1 MSTALKWK
9 IFVTPGVP
17 TVNDDV
23 APGETVRMWS
33 PTSSI
38 LLYGERDAIL
48 VDTLTTTAQANAL
61 ADWVE
66 KAGKN
71 LTTIYATHGHGDH
84 FFGNGI
90 LLKRFPGAK
99 AVATPK
105 VLEIMKKQTSPQVMA
120 GLWNKRFPGLIPEN
134 IVLPDEMKGNSL
146 HLEGHELNVV
156 DVGHTDTDDCTCLH
170 VPSADLVVAGD
181 IAYNDVHQYFAE
193 SLTHEKRM
201 EWIAALDKVEALKP
215 KVVIAGHKRETND
228 DGPHIIEES
237 RQYIRDFDRLVEE
250 TSTTLALYNAMLEL
264 YPERLNRGALWG
276 SARALK
282 GWPSPQS
289 RGLTASSTSN

>member
-1 MSTALKWK
+1 MSVQLKWQV
-9 IFVTPGVP
+9 FVTPGVP
-17 TVNDDV
+17 TVNDDF

-38 LLYGERDAIL
+38 LIYGERDAIL
-48 VDTLTTTAQANAL
+48 VDTLTTVAQANAL
-61 ADWVE
+61 ADWVA
-66 KAGKN
+66 KSGKN

-90 LLKRFPGAK
+90 LLERFPGAR

-105 VLEIMKKQTSPQVMA
+105 VLEIMRKQMSPQVMA
-120 GLWNKRFPGLIPEN
+120 ALWNKRFPGLIPQN
-134 IVLPDEMKGNSL
+134 IVLPEKLDGDTL
-146 HLEGHELNVV
+146 RLEGNELIVV

-170 VPSADLVVAGD
+170 VPSVDLVVAGD

-215 KVVIAGHKRETND
+215 T
-228 DGPHIIEES
+228 S
-237 RQYIRDFDRLVEE
+237 RRAANIFG
-250 TSTTLALYNAMLEL
+250 TLMH
-264 YPERLNRGALWG
+264 
-276 SARALK
+276 
-282 GWPSPQS
+282 
-289 RGLTASSTSN
+289 SSTRRPRRSNCTMRC

>member
-9 IFVTPGVP
+9 IFVTPGIS

-48 VDTLTTTAQANAL
+48 VDTLTTTAQANTL

-90 LLKRFPGAK
+90 LLERFPGAK

-146 HLEGHELNVV
+146 RLEGHELNVV

-170 VPSADLVVAGD
+170 VPSADLVIAGD

-215 KVVIAGHKRETND
+215 KVVIAGHKRETNG
-228 DGPHIIEES
+228 DGPNIIEES
-237 RQYIRDFDRLVEE
+237 RQYIRDFDRLVDE
-250 TSTTLALYNAMLEL
+250 TSTTLALYNAMLKL

-282 GWPSPQS
+282 G
-289 RGLTASSTSN
+289 

>member
-90 LLKRFPGAK
+90 LLERFPGAK

-134 IVLPDEMKGNSL
+134 IILPDEMKGNSL

-170 VPSADLVVAGD
+170 VPSADLVIAGD

-215 KVVIAGHKRETND
+215 KVVIAGHKRETNS
-228 DGPHIIEES
+228 DGPQIIEES

-264 YPERLNRGALWG
+264 YPKRLNRGALWG

-282 GWPSPQS
+282 G
-289 RGLTASSTSN
+289 

>member
-1 MSTALKWK
+1 MSVELNWK

-17 TVNDDV
+17 TVSDDFP
-23 APGETVRMWS
+23 PGETVRMWS

-38 LLYGERDAIL
+38 LIYGERDAIL

-66 KAGKN
+66 KSGKN

-90 LLKRFPGAK
+90 LLKRFPGAR

-105 VLEIMKKQTSPQVMA
+105 VIEIMRKQTSPQVMA
-120 GLWNKRFPGLIPEN
+120 GLWNKRFPGLIPED
-134 IVLPDEMKGNSL
+134 IILPEELKGDTL
-146 HLEGHELNVV
+146 RLEGQELIVV

-170 VPSADLVVAGD
+170 VPSVDLVVAGD

-193 SLTHEKRM
+193 SLTHQKRM
-201 EWIAALDKVEALKP
+201 EWIAALDKVEVLMP
-215 KVVIAGHKRETND
+215 KVVIAGHKRETNS
-228 DGPHIIEES
+228 DGPNIIEET
-237 RQYIRDFDRLVEE
+237 RQYIWDFDGLIDK
-250 TSTTLALYNAMLEL
+250 TSTTLELYNAMLKL
-264 YPERLNRGALWG
+264 YPDRLNRGALWG

-282 GWPSPQS
+282 G
-289 RGLTASSTSN
+289 